1 MKEQNFS
8 TLFKVLS
15 SEQQILQRTDQ
26 KAFTMLSILG
36 VFMVFFIVHFLKVQL
51 DWFKFVMVI
60 IYFIAA
66 LIAIVN
72 LILVIVPRIRKDKPH
87 SGTEGMS
94 PMFFGGISQ
103 YQSAEAYAEDLMRVG
118 DDAKQ
123 TYKMFAAQVYSLGQI
138 NNYKNLALKRAIL
151 FFVVAILSELLI
163 IMSMAWARALPY
175 LFPAS

>member
-1 MKEQNFS
+1 
-8 TLFKVLS
+8 
-15 SEQQILQRTDQ
+15 
-26 KAFTMLSILG
+26 
-36 VFMVFFIVHFLKVQL
+36 
-51 DWFKFVMVI
+51 
-60 IYFIAA
+60 
-66 LIAIVN
+66 
-72 LILVIVPRIRKDKPH
+72 
-87 SGTEGMS
+87 MS

>member
-66 LIAIVN
+66 LIA
-72 LILVIVPRIRKDKPH
+72 
-87 SGTEGMS
+87 M
-94 PMFFGGISQ
+94 
-103 YQSAEAYAEDLMRVG
+103 
-118 DDAKQ
+118 
-123 TYKMFAAQVYSLGQI
+123 
-138 NNYKNLALKRAIL
+138 
-151 FFVVAILSELLI
+151 
-163 IMSMAWARALPY
+163 
-175 LFPAS
+175 